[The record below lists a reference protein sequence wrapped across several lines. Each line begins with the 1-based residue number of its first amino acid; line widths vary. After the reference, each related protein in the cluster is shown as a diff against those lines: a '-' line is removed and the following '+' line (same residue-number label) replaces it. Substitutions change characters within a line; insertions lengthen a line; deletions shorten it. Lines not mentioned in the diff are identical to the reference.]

1 MNNKLKKFMCLI
13 LTFVLA
19 FTLSGELPAIADS
32 GETIISVPIT
42 VQEEYDLASD
52 FFTLLNQKRAEA
64 GLPQY
69 KLDAGLMELAMQR
82 SAQLCVYF
90 DHYSMTS
97 ENGALDD
104 LRTGTPIENTTGVN
118 ENILVG
124 AATAASAYT
133 IWYNSLNHRPSLI
146 STDYNYCGIGV
157 VTYEGKMEW
166 CLIASA
172 YPCGKTIEGVSGT
185 KTNTRTINAYPKYF
199 CKGLKIYADAE
210 TDYYMGENHYIGA
223 DGWTNDTF
231 HFGDAASQN
240 GGSGYIVKQ
249 SGLFTFKSNN
259 PDLFDV
265 DGLGRIKPKAKGEGI
280 VTVFYKVVELCSETV
295 VCTVKPTETV
305 TQNPYPQP
313 TVTEKPE
320 PTPTKTPENTATPTP
335 KPTATPTPKPTAV
348 PTQKPA
354 ANAPKNEIVDGYYY
368 QSNGQKYTKKNSLVQ
383 IDGKWYWA
391 DSKAKV
397 SICNGAKG
405 NYYFKNGIMQKNVV
419 IKKYYYQKNGKKY
432 TKKNTLVKIGKKY
445 YWADSKSKVKLCNG
459 AKKNYYFVKG
469 VMQKNKVVKGY
480 YYQKNGKKYSGK
492 AKKIKI
498 SGKWYKVTS
507 KGKATRTKK

>member
-69 KLDAGLMELAMQR
+69 KLDAGLMEMAMQR
-82 SAQLCVYF
+82 GAQLCVYF
-90 DHYSMTS
+90 GHNSLYSSNAAVT
-97 ENGALDD
+97 D
-104 LRTGTPIENTTGVN
+104 LRKGTPIEKTVN
-118 ENILVG
+118 VTEDIAEGLAN
-124 AATAASAYT
+124 ASSAYT
-133 IWYNSLNHRPSLI
+133 VWYDSLGHRPALI

-157 VTYEGKMEW
+157 VTYEGKIEW
-166 CLIASA
+166 SLIVSQ
-172 YPCGKTIEGVSGT
+172 YPCGNTIDGVSGT

-199 CKGLKIYADAE
+199 GKGAKIYADAE

-223 DGWTNDTF
+223 DGWTIKPFRFCDISDN
-231 HFGDAASQN
+231 SY
-240 GGSGYIVKQ
+240 GYIVRQ
-249 SGLFTFKSNN
+249 GGLFTFKSSD

-265 DGLGRIKPKAKGEGI
+265 DGIGRIKPKAKGEGT
-280 VTVFYKVVELCSETV
+280 VTVYYKGIELCSATV
-295 VCTVKPTETV
+295 VCTIKPTETV
-305 TQNPYPQP
+305 TPTPSPEP

-335 KPTATPTPKPTAV
+335 KPTATPTPKPTV
-348 PTQKPA
+348 TPTQKPS

-368 QSNGQKYTKKNSLVQ
+368 QSNGQKYSKKNSLVQ

-397 SICNGAKG
+397 SVCNGAKG
-405 NYYFKNGIMQKNVV
+405 NYYFKNGVMQKNKV
-419 IKKYYYQKNGKKY
+419 IKSYYYQKNGKKY
-432 TKKNTLVKIGKKY
+432 TKKNTLVKIKSKY
-445 YWADSKSKVKLCNG
+445 YWADSKSRVKLCNG

>member
-13 LTFVLA
+13 LTFILA

-42 VQEEYDLASD
+42 VQEEYGLASD

-118 ENILVG
+118 ENILEG

-133 IWYNSLNHRPSLI
+133 IWYNSLNHRPSLV
-146 STDYNYCGIGV
+146 SKDYNYCGIGV

-166 CLIASA
+166 CMIAST
-172 YPCGKTIEGVSGT
+172 YPCGNTIDGVSGT

-199 CKGLKIYADAE
+199 RDTIWYSIPVNKNTLAD
-210 TDYYMGENHYIGA
+210 
-223 DGWTNDTF
+223 DGWTKDPFIFSDISND
-231 HFGDAASQN
+231 GC
-240 GGSGYIVKQ
+240 GYTVRQ
-249 SGLFTFKSNN
+249 SGLFTFTSNN
-259 PDLFDV
+259 PELFEV
-265 DGLGRIKPKAKGEGI
+265 NGIGRMRPLASGKGTLTVSYHGL
-280 VTVFYKVVELCSETV
+280 ELCTV
-295 VCTVKPTETV
+295 SVTTSVPEVEVTPTPSPE
-305 TQNPYPQP
+305 P

-320 PTPTKTPENTATPTP
+320 PTPTKVPESTVTP
-335 KPTATPTPKPTAV
+335 KPTATPTPKPTV
-348 PTQKPA
+348 TPTQKPA
-354 ANAPKNEIVDGYYY
+354 ANAPKNEIVNGYYY

-383 IDGKWYWA
+383 IDEKWYWA

-432 TKKNTLVKIGKKY
+432 IKKNTLVKIGSKY
-445 YWADSKSKVKLCNG
+445 YWADSKSRVKLCNG

-498 SGKWYKVTS
+498 GGKWYKVTS
-507 KGKATRTKK
+507 KGKATRTK

>member
-13 LTFVLA
+13 LTLVLA

-64 GLPQY
+64 GLSQY
-69 KLDAGLMELAMQR
+69 KLDAGLMEMAMQR
-82 SAQLCVYF
+82 GAQLCVYF
-90 DHYSMTS
+90 GHNSLYSSNAAVT
-97 ENGALDD
+97 D
-104 LRTGTPIENTTGVN
+104 LRKGTPIEKTVN
-118 ENILVG
+118 VTEDIAEGLAN
-124 AATAASAYT
+124 ASSAYT
-133 IWYNSLNHRPSLI
+133 VWYDSLGHRPALI

-157 VTYEGKMEW
+157 VTYEGKIEW
-166 CLIASA
+166 SLIVSQ
-172 YPCGKTIEGVSGT
+172 YPCGNTIDGVSGT
-185 KTNTRTINAYPKYF
+185 NTNTRTINAYPKYF
-199 CKGLKIYADAE
+199 RDTIWYSIPVNKNTLAD
-210 TDYYMGENHYIGA
+210 
-223 DGWTNDTF
+223 DGWPKDPFIFSDISND
-231 HFGDAASQN
+231 GC
-240 GGSGYIVKQ
+240 GYTVRQ
-249 SGLFTFKSNN
+249 SGLFTFTSNN
-259 PDLFDV
+259 PELFEV
-265 DGLGRIKPKAKGEGI
+265 NGIGRMRPLASGKGTLTVSYHGL
-280 VTVFYKVVELCSETV
+280 ELCTV
-295 VCTVKPTETV
+295 SVTTSVPEVEVTPTPSPE
-305 TQNPYPQP
+305 P

-405 NYYFKNGIMQKNVV
+405 NYYFKNGVMQKNVV

-432 TKKNTLVKIGKKY
+432 TKKNTLVKIGSKY
-445 YWADSKSKVKLCNG
+445 YWADSKSRVKLCNG

>member
-13 LTFVLA
+13 LTLVLA

-64 GLPQY
+64 GLSQY
-69 KLDAGLMELAMQR
+69 KLDAGLMEMAMQR
-82 SAQLCVYF
+82 GAQLCVYF
-90 DHYSMTS
+90 GHNSLYSSNAAVT
-97 ENGALDD
+97 D
-104 LRTGTPIENTTGVN
+104 LRKGTPIEKTVN
-118 ENILVG
+118 VTEDIAEGLAN
-124 AATAASAYT
+124 ASSAYT
-133 IWYNSLNHRPSLI
+133 VWYDSLGHRPALI
-146 STDYNYCGIGV
+146 STDYNYCEIGV
-157 VTYEGKMEW
+157 VTYEGKIEW
-166 CLIASA
+166 SLIVSQ
-172 YPCGKTIEGVSGT
+172 YPCGNTIDGVSGT
-185 KTNTRTINAYPKYF
+185 NTNTRTINAYPKYF
-199 CKGLKIYADAE
+199 RDTIWYSIPVNKNTLAD
-210 TDYYMGENHYIGA
+210 
-223 DGWTNDTF
+223 DGWTKDPFIFSDISND
-231 HFGDAASQN
+231 GC
-240 GGSGYIVKQ
+240 GYTVRQ
-249 SGLFTFKSNN
+249 SGLFTFTSNN
-259 PDLFDV
+259 PELFEV
-265 DGLGRIKPKAKGEGI
+265 NGIGRMRPLASGKGTLTVSYHGL
-280 VTVFYKVVELCSETV
+280 ELCTV
-295 VCTVKPTETV
+295 SVTTSVPEVEVTPTPSPE
-305 TQNPYPQP
+305 P

-368 QSNGQKYTKKNSLVQ
+368 QSNGQKYTKKNSFVQ

-405 NYYFKNGIMQKNVV
+405 NYYFKNGVMQKNVV

-432 TKKNTLVKIGKKY
+432 TKKNTLVKIGSKY
-445 YWADSKSKVKLCNG
+445 YWADSKSRVKLCNG

-498 SGKWYKVTS
+498 GGKWYKVTS

>member
-64 GLPQY
+64 GLSQY
-69 KLDAGLMELAMQR
+69 KLDAGLMEMAMQR
-82 SAQLCVYF
+82 GAQLCVYF
-90 DHYSMTS
+90 GHNSLYSSNAAVT
-97 ENGALDD
+97 D
-104 LRTGTPIENTTGVN
+104 LRKGTPIEKTVN
-118 ENILVG
+118 VTEDIAEGLAN
-124 AATAASAYT
+124 ASSAYT
-133 IWYNSLNHRPSLI
+133 VWYDSLGHRPALI

-157 VTYEGKMEW
+157 VAYEGKKEW
-166 CLIASA
+166 CLVVSA
-172 YPCGKTIEGVSGT
+172 EPFGNTIEGVSGT

-199 CKGLKIYADAE
+199 RDTIWYSIPVNKNTLAD
-210 TDYYMGENHYIGA
+210 
-223 DGWTNDTF
+223 DGWTKDPFTFSDISND
-231 HFGDAASQN
+231 GC
-240 GGSGYIVKQ
+240 GYTVRQ
-249 SGLFTFKSNN
+249 SGLFTFTSNN
-259 PDLFDV
+259 PELFEV
-265 DGLGRIKPKAKGEGI
+265 NGIGRMRPLASGKGTLTVSYHGL
-280 VTVFYKVVELCSETV
+280 ELCTV
-295 VCTVKPTETV
+295 SVTTSVPEVEATPTPSPE
-305 TQNPYPQP
+305 P

-320 PTPTKTPENTATPTP
+320 PTPTKTPENTVTP
-335 KPTATPTPKPTAV
+335 KPTATPTPKPKPTV
-348 PTQKPA
+348 TPTQKPA

-432 TKKNTLVKIGKKY
+432 TKKNTLVKIGSKY
-445 YWADSKSKVKLCNG
+445 YWADSKSRVKLCNG

>member
-13 LTFVLA
+13 LTLVLA

-64 GLPQY
+64 GLSQY
-69 KLDAGLMELAMQR
+69 KLDAGLMEMAMQR
-82 SAQLCVYF
+82 GAQLCVYF
-90 DHYSMTS
+90 GHNSLYSSNAAVT
-97 ENGALDD
+97 D
-104 LRTGTPIENTTGVN
+104 LRKGTPIEKTVN
-118 ENILVG
+118 VTEDIAEGLAN
-124 AATAASAYT
+124 ASSAYT
-133 IWYNSLNHRPSLI
+133 VWYDSLGHRPALI

-157 VTYEGKMEW
+157 VTYEGKIEW
-166 CLIASA
+166 SLIVSQ
-172 YPCGKTIEGVSGT
+172 YPCGNTIDGVSGT
-185 KTNTRTINAYPKYF
+185 NTNTRTINAYPKYF
-199 CKGLKIYADAE
+199 RDTIWYSIPVNKNTLAD
-210 TDYYMGENHYIGA
+210 
-223 DGWTNDTF
+223 DGWTKDPFIFSDISND
-231 HFGDAASQN
+231 GC
-240 GGSGYIVKQ
+240 GYTVRQ
-249 SGLFTFKSNN
+249 SGLFTFTSNN
-259 PDLFDV
+259 PELFEV
-265 DGLGRIKPKAKGEGI
+265 NGIGRMRPLASGKGTLTVSYHGL
-280 VTVFYKVVELCSETV
+280 ELCTV
-295 VCTVKPTETV
+295 SVTTSVPEVEVTPTPSPE
-305 TQNPYPQP
+305 P

-368 QSNGQKYTKKNSLVQ
+368 QSNGQKYTKKNSFVQ

>member
-1 MNNKLKKFMCLI
+1 MNNKLKKIMCLI

-42 VQEEYDLASD
+42 VQEEYDTAND
-52 FFTLLNQKRAEA
+52 FFTLMNQKRVEA
-64 GLPQY
+64 GLPEY
-69 KLDAGLMELAMQR
+69 KLDSALMDVAMER
-82 SAQLCVYF
+82 AAQLGVCF
-90 DHYSMTS
+90 SHSAMNAAN
-97 ENGALDD
+97 EGAF
-104 LRTGTPIENTTGVN
+104 E
-118 ENILVG
+118 ILLQERG
-124 AATAASAYT
+124 YT
-133 IWYNSLNHRPSLI
+133 ITPNRNEDIGEGTGSAETTFTMWYNSLNHRPVLI
-146 STDYNYCGIGV
+146 STKYNYCGIGV
-157 VTYEGKMEW
+157 VAYEGKKEW
-166 CLIASA
+166 CLVVSA
-172 YPCGKTIEGVSGT
+172 EPFGNTIEGVSGT

-199 CKGLKIYADAE
+199 RDTIWYSIPVNKNTLAD
-210 TDYYMGENHYIGA
+210 
-223 DGWTNDTF
+223 DGWTKDPFTFSDISND
-231 HFGDAASQN
+231 GC
-240 GGSGYIVKQ
+240 GYTVRQ
-249 SGLFTFKSNN
+249 SGLFTFTSNN
-259 PDLFDV
+259 PELFEV
-265 DGLGRIKPKAKGEGI
+265 NGIGRMRPLASGKGTLTVSYHGL
-280 VTVFYKVVELCSETV
+280 ELCTV
-295 VCTVKPTETV
+295 SVTTSVPEVEATPTPSPE
-305 TQNPYPQP
+305 P

-320 PTPTKTPENTATPTP
+320 PTPTKTPENTVTP
-335 KPTATPTPKPTAV
+335 KPTATPTPKPKPTV
-348 PTQKPA
+348 TPTQKPA

-432 TKKNTLVKIGKKY
+432 TKKNTLVKIGSKY
-445 YWADSKSKVKLCNG
+445 YWADSKSRVKLCNG

-507 KGKATRTKK
+507 KGKVTRTKK

>member
-1 MNNKLKKFMCLI
+1 MCLI
-13 LTFVLA
+13 LTFILA

-172 YPCGKTIEGVSGT
+172 YPSGKRGVG
-185 KTNTRTINAYPKYF
+185 KQAWK
-199 CKGLKIYADAE
+199 LAAE
-210 TDYYMGENHYIGA
+210 IIDCEEA
-223 DGWTNDTF
+223 
-231 HFGDAASQN
+231 
-240 GGSGYIVKQ
+240 
-249 SGLFTFKSNN
+249 
-259 PDLFDV
+259 
-265 DGLGRIKPKAKGEGI
+265 
-280 VTVFYKVVELCSETV
+280 VFYS
-295 VCTVKPTETV
+295 
-305 TQNPYPQP
+305 
-313 TVTEKPE
+313 
-320 PTPTKTPENTATPTP
+320 
-335 KPTATPTPKPTAV
+335 
-348 PTQKPA
+348 
-354 ANAPKNEIVDGYYY
+354 
-368 QSNGQKYTKKNSLVQ
+368 SLL
-383 IDGKWYWA
+383 Y
-391 DSKAKV
+391 
-397 SICNGAKG
+397 
-405 NYYFKNGIMQKNVV
+405 
-419 IKKYYYQKNGKKY
+419 
-432 TKKNTLVKIGKKY
+432 
-445 YWADSKSKVKLCNG
+445 
-459 AKKNYYFVKG
+459 
-469 VMQKNKVVKGY
+469 
-480 YYQKNGKKYSGK
+480 
-492 AKKIKI
+492 
-498 SGKWYKVTS
+498 
-507 KGKATRTKK
+507 

>member
-13 LTFVLA
+13 LTLVLA

-64 GLPQY
+64 GLSQY
-69 KLDAGLMELAMQR
+69 KLDAGLMEMAMQR
-82 SAQLCVYF
+82 GAQLCVYF
-90 DHYSMTS
+90 GHNSLYSSNAAVT
-97 ENGALDD
+97 D
-104 LRTGTPIENTTGVN
+104 LRKGTPIEKTVN
-118 ENILVG
+118 VTEDIAEGLAN
-124 AATAASAYT
+124 ASSAYT
-133 IWYNSLNHRPSLI
+133 VWYDSLGHRPALI

-157 VTYEGKMEW
+157 VTYEGKIEW
-166 CLIASA
+166 SLIVSQ
-172 YPCGKTIEGVSGT
+172 YPCGNTIDGVSGT
-185 KTNTRTINAYPKYF
+185 NTNTRTINAYPKYF
-199 CKGLKIYADAE
+199 RDTIWYSIPVNKNTLAD
-210 TDYYMGENHYIGA
+210 
-223 DGWTNDTF
+223 DGWTKDPFIFSDISND
-231 HFGDAASQN
+231 GC
-240 GGSGYIVKQ
+240 GYTVRQ
-249 SGLFTFKSNN
+249 SGLFTFTSNN
-259 PDLFDV
+259 PELFEV
-265 DGLGRIKPKAKGEGI
+265 NGIGRMRPLASGKGTLTVSYHGL
-280 VTVFYKVVELCSETV
+280 ELCTV
-295 VCTVKPTETV
+295 SVTTSVPEVEATPTPSPE
-305 TQNPYPQP
+305 P

-368 QSNGQKYTKKNSLVQ
+368 QSNGQKYTKKNSFVQ

-405 NYYFKNGIMQKNVV
+405 NYYFKNGVMQKNVV

-432 TKKNTLVKIGKKY
+432 TKKNTLVKIGSKY
-445 YWADSKSKVKLCNG
+445 YWADSKSRVKLCNG

-498 SGKWYKVTS
+498 GGKWYKVTS

>member
-13 LTFVLA
+13 LTFILA

-64 GLPQY
+64 GLPEY
-69 KLDAGLMELAMQR
+69 KLDSALMDVAMER
-82 SAQLCVYF
+82 AAQLGVCF
-90 DHYSMTS
+90 SHEAMNAAN
-97 ENGALDD
+97 EGAF
-104 LRTGTPIENTTGVN
+104 E
-118 ENILVG
+118 ILLQERG
-124 AATAASAYT
+124 YT
-133 IWYNSLNHRPSLI
+133 ITPNRNEDIGEGSGSAETTYTMWYNSLNHRPALI
-146 STDYNYCGIGV
+146 STKYNYCGIGV
-157 VTYEGKMEW
+157 VTYEGKKEW
-166 CLIASA
+166 CLVVSA
-172 YPCGKTIEGVSGT
+172 EPFGNTIDGVSGT

-199 CKGLKIYADAE
+199 GKGLKIYADAE
-210 TDYYMGENHYIGA
+210 TDYYMGQNYYIGE

-231 HFGDAASQN
+231 HFGDISGN
-240 GGSGYIVKQ
+240 GSGYIVRQ
-249 SGLFTFKSNN
+249 GGLFTFKSSD

-265 DGLGRIKPKAKGEGI
+265 DGIGRIKPKAKGEGT
-280 VTVFYKVVELCSETV
+280 VTVYYKGIELCSATV

-305 TQNPYPQP
+305 TPTPSPEP

-320 PTPTKTPENTATPTP
+320 PTPTKAPESTVTP
-335 KPTATPTPKPTAV
+335 KPTATPTPKPKPTV
-348 PTQKPA
+348 TPTQKPA

-397 SICNGAKG
+397 SICNGAKE

>member
-13 LTFVLA
+13 LTLVLA

-64 GLPQY
+64 GLSQY
-69 KLDAGLMELAMQR
+69 KLDAGLMEMAMQR
-82 SAQLCVYF
+82 GAQLCVYF
-90 DHYSMTS
+90 GHNSLYSSNAAVT
-97 ENGALDD
+97 D
-104 LRTGTPIENTTGVN
+104 LRKGTPIEKTVN
-118 ENILVG
+118 VTEDIAEGLAN
-124 AATAASAYT
+124 ASSAYT
-133 IWYNSLNHRPSLI
+133 VWYDSLGHRPALI

-157 VTYEGKMEW
+157 VTYEGKIEW
-166 CLIASA
+166 SLIVSQ
-172 YPCGKTIEGVSGT
+172 YPCGNTIDGVSGT
-185 KTNTRTINAYPKYF
+185 NTNTRTINAYPKYF
-199 CKGLKIYADAE
+199 RDTIWYSIPVNKNTLAD
-210 TDYYMGENHYIGA
+210 
-223 DGWTNDTF
+223 DGWTKDPFIFSDISND
-231 HFGDAASQN
+231 GC
-240 GGSGYIVKQ
+240 GYTVRQ
-249 SGLFTFKSNN
+249 SGLFTFTSNN
-259 PDLFDV
+259 PELFEV
-265 DGLGRIKPKAKGEGI
+265 NGIGRMRPLASGKGTLTVSYHGL
-280 VTVFYKVVELCSETV
+280 ELCTV
-295 VCTVKPTETV
+295 SVTTSVPEVEVTPTPSPE
-305 TQNPYPQP
+305 P

-368 QSNGQKYTKKNSLVQ
+368 QSNGQKYTKKNSFVQ

-405 NYYFKNGIMQKNVV
+405 NYYFKNGVMQKNVV

-432 TKKNTLVKIGKKY
+432 TKKNTLVKIGSKY
-445 YWADSKSKVKLCNG
+445 YWADSKSRVKLCKG

-498 SGKWYKVTS
+498 GGKWYKVTS

>member
-1 MNNKLKKFMCLI
+1 MNNKLKKFLCLI
-13 LTFVLA
+13 LTFILA

-42 VQEEYDLASD
+42 VQEEYDLAND

-69 KLDAGLMELAMQR
+69 KLDAGLMEMAMQR
-82 SAQLCVYF
+82 GAQLCVYF
-90 DHYSMTS
+90 GHNSLYSSNAAVT
-97 ENGALDD
+97 D
-104 LRTGTPIENTTGVN
+104 LRKGTPIEKTVN
-118 ENILVG
+118 VTEDIAEGLAN
-124 AATAASAYT
+124 ASSAYT
-133 IWYNSLNHRPSLI
+133 VWYDSLGHRPALI

-157 VTYEGKMEW
+157 VTYEGKIEW
-166 CLIASA
+166 SLIVSQ
-172 YPCGKTIEGVSGT
+172 YPCGNTIDGVSGT
-185 KTNTRTINAYPKYF
+185 NTNTRTINAYPKYF
-199 CKGLKIYADAE
+199 RDTIWYSIPVNKNTLAD
-210 TDYYMGENHYIGA
+210 
-223 DGWTNDTF
+223 DGWTKDPFIFSDISND
-231 HFGDAASQN
+231 GC
-240 GGSGYIVKQ
+240 GYTVRQ
-249 SGLFTFKSNN
+249 SGLFTFTSNN
-259 PDLFDV
+259 PELFEV
-265 DGLGRIKPKAKGEGI
+265 NGIGRMRPLASGKGTLTVSYHGL
-280 VTVFYKVVELCSETV
+280 ELCTV
-295 VCTVKPTETV
+295 SVTTSVPEVEVTPTPSPE
-305 TQNPYPQP
+305 P

-335 KPTATPTPKPTAV
+335 KPTATPTPKPTV
-348 PTQKPA
+348 TPTQKPA

-432 TKKNTLVKIGKKY
+432 TKKNTLVKIGSKY
-445 YWADSKSKVKLCNG
+445 YWADSKSRVKLCNG

>member
-13 LTFVLA
+13 LTLVLA

-64 GLPQY
+64 GLSQY
-69 KLDAGLMELAMQR
+69 KLDAGLMEMAMQR
-82 SAQLCVYF
+82 GAQLCVYF
-90 DHYSMTS
+90 GHNSLYSSNAAVT
-97 ENGALDD
+97 D
-104 LRTGTPIENTTGVN
+104 LRKGTPIEKTVN
-118 ENILVG
+118 VTENIAEGL
-124 AATAASAYT
+124 ANASSAYT
-133 IWYNSLNHRPSLI
+133 VWYDSLGHRPALI

-157 VTYEGKMEW
+157 VTYEGKIEW
-166 CLIASA
+166 SLIVSQ
-172 YPCGKTIEGVSGT
+172 YPCGNTIDGVSGT
-185 KTNTRTINAYPKYF
+185 NTNTRTINAYPKYF
-199 CKGLKIYADAE
+199 RDTIWYSIPVNKNTLAD
-210 TDYYMGENHYIGA
+210 
-223 DGWTNDTF
+223 DGWTKDPFIFSDISND
-231 HFGDAASQN
+231 GC
-240 GGSGYIVKQ
+240 GYTVRQ
-249 SGLFTFKSNN
+249 SGLFTFTSNN
-259 PDLFDV
+259 PELFEV
-265 DGLGRIKPKAKGEGI
+265 NGIGRMRPLASGKGTLTVSYHGL
-280 VTVFYKVVELCSETV
+280 ELCTV
-295 VCTVKPTETV
+295 SVTTSVPEVEVTPTPSPE
-305 TQNPYPQP
+305 P

-368 QSNGQKYTKKNSLVQ
+368 QSNGQKYTKKNSFVQ

-405 NYYFKNGIMQKNVV
+405 NYYFKNGVMQKNVV

-432 TKKNTLVKIGKKY
+432 TKKNTLVKIGSKY
-445 YWADSKSKVKLCNG
+445 YWADSKSRVKLCNG

-498 SGKWYKVTS
+498 GGKWYKVTS

>member
-64 GLPQY
+64 GLSQY
-69 KLDAGLMELAMQR
+69 KLDAGLMEMAMQR
-82 SAQLCVYF
+82 GAQLCVYF
-90 DHYSMTS
+90 GHNSLYSSNAAVT
-97 ENGALDD
+97 D
-104 LRTGTPIENTTGVN
+104 LRKGTPIEKTVN
-118 ENILVG
+118 VTEDIAEGLAN
-124 AATAASAYT
+124 ASSAYT
-133 IWYNSLNHRPSLI
+133 VWYDSLGHRPALI

-157 VTYEGKMEW
+157 VTYEGKIEW
-166 CLIASA
+166 SLIVSQ
-172 YPCGKTIEGVSGT
+172 YPCGNTIDGVSGT
-185 KTNTRTINAYPKYF
+185 NTNTRTINAYPKYF
-199 CKGLKIYADAE
+199 RDTIWYSIPVNKNTLAD
-210 TDYYMGENHYIGA
+210 
-223 DGWTNDTF
+223 DGWTKDPFIFSDISND
-231 HFGDAASQN
+231 GC
-240 GGSGYIVKQ
+240 GYTVRQ
-249 SGLFTFKSNN
+249 SGLFIFTSNN
-259 PDLFDV
+259 PELFEV
-265 DGLGRIKPKAKGEGI
+265 NGIGRMRPLASGKGTLTVSYHGL
-280 VTVFYKVVELCSETV
+280 ELCTV
-295 VCTVKPTETV
+295 SVTTSVPEVEVTPTPSPE
-305 TQNPYPQP
+305 P

-368 QSNGQKYTKKNSLVQ
+368 QSNGQKYTKKNSFVQ

-405 NYYFKNGIMQKNVV
+405 NYYFKNGVMQKNVV

-432 TKKNTLVKIGKKY
+432 TKKNTLVKIGSKY
-445 YWADSKSKVKLCNG
+445 YWADSKSRVKLCNG

-498 SGKWYKVTS
+498 GGKWYKVTS

>member
-13 LTFVLA
+13 LTLVLA

-64 GLPQY
+64 GLSQY
-69 KLDAGLMELAMQR
+69 KLDAGLMEMAMQR
-82 SAQLCVYF
+82 GAQLCVYF
-90 DHYSMTS
+90 GHNSLYSSNAAVT
-97 ENGALDD
+97 D
-104 LRTGTPIENTTGVN
+104 LRKGTPIEKTVN
-118 ENILVG
+118 VTEDIAEGLAN
-124 AATAASAYT
+124 ASSAYT
-133 IWYNSLNHRPSLI
+133 VWYDSLGHRPALI

-157 VTYEGKMEW
+157 VTYEGKIEW
-166 CLIASA
+166 SLIVSQ
-172 YPCGKTIEGVSGT
+172 YPCGNTIDGVSGT
-185 KTNTRTINAYPKYF
+185 NTNTRTINAYPKYF
-199 CKGLKIYADAE
+199 RDTIWYSIPVNKNTLAD
-210 TDYYMGENHYIGA
+210 
-223 DGWTNDTF
+223 DGWTKDPFIFSDISND
-231 HFGDAASQN
+231 GC
-240 GGSGYIVKQ
+240 GYTVRQ
-249 SGLFTFKSNN
+249 SGLFTFTSNN
-259 PDLFDV
+259 PELFEV
-265 DGLGRIKPKAKGEGI
+265 NGIGRMRPLASGKGTLTVSYHGL
-280 VTVFYKVVELCSETV
+280 ELCTV
-295 VCTVKPTETV
+295 SVTTSVPEVEVTPTPSPE
-305 TQNPYPQP
+305 P

-320 PTPTKTPENTATPTP
+320 PTPTKTPDNTATPTP

-368 QSNGQKYTKKNSLVQ
+368 QSNGQKYTKKNSFVQ

-405 NYYFKNGIMQKNVV
+405 NYYFKNGVMQKNVV

-432 TKKNTLVKIGKKY
+432 TKKNTLVKIGSKY
-445 YWADSKSKVKLCNG
+445 YWADSKSRVKLCNG

-498 SGKWYKVTS
+498 GGKWYKVTS

>member
-13 LTFVLA
+13 LTLVLA

-64 GLPQY
+64 GLSQY
-69 KLDAGLMELAMQR
+69 KLDAGLMEMAMQR
-82 SAQLCVYF
+82 GAQLSVYF
-90 DHYSMTS
+90 GHNSLYSSNAAVT
-97 ENGALDD
+97 D
-104 LRTGTPIENTTGVN
+104 LRKGTPIEKTVN
-118 ENILVG
+118 VTEDIAEGLAN
-124 AATAASAYT
+124 ASSAYT
-133 IWYNSLNHRPSLI
+133 VWYDSLGHRPALI

-157 VTYEGKMEW
+157 VTYEGKIEW
-166 CLIASA
+166 SLIVSQ
-172 YPCGKTIEGVSGT
+172 YPCGNTIDGVSGT
-185 KTNTRTINAYPKYF
+185 NTNTRTINAYPKYF
-199 CKGLKIYADAE
+199 RDTIWYSIPVNKNTLAD
-210 TDYYMGENHYIGA
+210 
-223 DGWTNDTF
+223 DGWTKDPFIFSDISND
-231 HFGDAASQN
+231 GC
-240 GGSGYIVKQ
+240 GYTVRQ
-249 SGLFTFKSNN
+249 SGLFTFTSNN
-259 PDLFDV
+259 PELFEV
-265 DGLGRIKPKAKGEGI
+265 NGIGRMRPLASGKGTLTVSYHGL
-280 VTVFYKVVELCSETV
+280 ELCTV
-295 VCTVKPTETV
+295 SVTTSVPEVEVTPTPSPE
-305 TQNPYPQP
+305 P

-354 ANAPKNEIVDGYYY
+354 TNAPKNEIVDGYYY

-391 DSKAKV
+391 DSNAKV
-397 SICNGAKG
+397 SVCNGAKG
-405 NYYFKNGIMQKNVV
+405 NYYFKNGVMQKNKV
-419 IKKYYYQKNGKKY
+419 IKSYYYQKNGKKY
-432 TKKNTLVKIGKKY
+432 TKKNTLVKIKSKY
-445 YWADSKSKVKLCNG
+445 YWADSKSRVKLCNG

>member
-13 LTFVLA
+13 LTLVLA

-64 GLPQY
+64 GLSQY
-69 KLDAGLMELAMQR
+69 KLDAGLMEMAMQR
-82 SAQLCVYF
+82 GAQLCVYF
-90 DHYSMTS
+90 GHNSLYSSNAAVT
-97 ENGALDD
+97 D
-104 LRTGTPIENTTGVN
+104 LRKGTPIEKTVN
-118 ENILVG
+118 VTEDIAEGLAN
-124 AATAASAYT
+124 ASSAYT
-133 IWYNSLNHRPSLI
+133 VWYDSLGHRPALI

-157 VTYEGKMEW
+157 VTYEGKIEW
-166 CLIASA
+166 SLIVSQ
-172 YPCGKTIEGVSGT
+172 YPCGNTIDGVSGT
-185 KTNTRTINAYPKYF
+185 NTNTRTINAYPKYF
-199 CKGLKIYADAE
+199 RDTIWYSIPVNKNTLAD
-210 TDYYMGENHYIGA
+210 
-223 DGWTNDTF
+223 DGWTKDPFIFSDISND
-231 HFGDAASQN
+231 GC
-240 GGSGYIVKQ
+240 GYTVRQ
-249 SGLFTFKSNN
+249 SGLFTFTSNN
-259 PDLFDV
+259 PELFEV
-265 DGLGRIKPKAKGEGI
+265 NGIGRMRPLASGKGTLTVSYHGL
-280 VTVFYKVVELCSETV
+280 ELCTV
-295 VCTVKPTETV
+295 SVTTSVPEVEVTPTPSPE
-305 TQNPYPQP
+305 P

-405 NYYFKNGIMQKNVV
+405 NYYFKNGVMQKNVV

-432 TKKNTLVKIGKKY
+432 TKKNTLVKIGSKY
-445 YWADSKSKVKLCNG
+445 YWADSKSRVKLCNG

-498 SGKWYKVTS
+498 GGKWYKVTS

>member
-13 LTFVLA
+13 LTLVLA
-19 FTLSGELPAIADS
+19 FTLSGELPAIADL

-64 GLPQY
+64 GLSQY
-69 KLDAGLMELAMQR
+69 KLDAGLMEMAMQR
-82 SAQLCVYF
+82 GAQLCVYF
-90 DHYSMTS
+90 GHNSLYSSNAAVT
-97 ENGALDD
+97 D
-104 LRTGTPIENTTGVN
+104 LRKGTPIEKTVN
-118 ENILVG
+118 VTEDIAEGLAN
-124 AATAASAYT
+124 ASSAYT
-133 IWYNSLNHRPSLI
+133 VWYDSLGHRPALI

-157 VTYEGKMEW
+157 VTYEGKIEW
-166 CLIASA
+166 SLIVSQ
-172 YPCGKTIEGVSGT
+172 YPCGNTIDGVSGT
-185 KTNTRTINAYPKYF
+185 NTNTRTINAYPKYF
-199 CKGLKIYADAE
+199 RDTIWYSIPVNKNTLAD
-210 TDYYMGENHYIGA
+210 
-223 DGWTNDTF
+223 DGWTKDPFIFSDISND
-231 HFGDAASQN
+231 GC
-240 GGSGYIVKQ
+240 GYTVRQ
-249 SGLFTFKSNN
+249 SGLFTFTSNN
-259 PDLFDV
+259 PELFEV
-265 DGLGRIKPKAKGEGI
+265 NGIGRMRPLASGKGTLTVSYHGL
-280 VTVFYKVVELCSETV
+280 ELCTV
-295 VCTVKPTETV
+295 SVTTSVPEVEVTPTPSPE
-305 TQNPYPQP
+305 P

-368 QSNGQKYTKKNSLVQ
+368 QSNGQKYTKKNSFVQ

-405 NYYFKNGIMQKNVV
+405 NYYFKNGVMQKNVV

-432 TKKNTLVKIGKKY
+432 TKKNTLVKIGSKY
-445 YWADSKSKVKLCNG
+445 YWADSKSRVKLCNG

-498 SGKWYKVTS
+498 GGKWYKVTS